1 MCATKST
8 SYHYLH
14 KINYTTTNMEQ
25 PIIAPIPADVL
36 MAELTPERQLRMTN
50 KSHNEIYIVT
60 AHEAPN
66 VMLEI
71 GRLREIAFRE
81 AGGGTGK
88 DCDIDEFDTCANCYK
103 QLIVWNPE
111 AREIIG
117 GYRYLEGTKWE
128 VNADGQP
135 HLATSHMFHF
145 SPKFMSDY
153 MPYTIELGR
162 SFVSLPYQSSRMGAK
177 SLFALDNLWDGLGA
191 LTVIMPNVRYFFGKM
206 TMYPSY
212 IREGRDMILYFLK
225 KYFDDKENLVV
236 PLKPLKLETDERQL
250 EALFCENNFK
260 GDYRILNREIRRLG
274 YNIPPLVNAYMS
286 LSPTMKLFGTAINY
300 GFGDVE
306 ETGILIAMDEILED
320 KRVRHID
327 SFIREHPEA
336 LKITSGAG
344 KVIYKT
350 GY

>member
-1 MCATKST
+1 
-8 SYHYLH
+8 
-14 KINYTTTNMEQ
+14 
-25 PIIAPIPADVL
+25 
-36 MAELTPERQLRMTN
+36 
-50 KSHNEIYIVT
+50 
-60 AHEAPN
+60 
-66 VMLEI
+66 MLEI

-88 DCDIDEFDTCANCYK
+88 EADIDEFDTCENCYK

-111 AREIIG
+111 AEEIIG

-128 VNADGQP
+128 MDAQGQP
-135 HLATSHMFHF
+135 ILATSHMFHF
-145 SPKFMSDY
+145 SEKFLREY

-191 LTVIMPNVRYFFGKM
+191 LTVIMPNVKYFFGKM

-225 KYFDDKENLVV
+225 KYFDDKEDLVV
-236 PLKPLKLETDERQL
+236 PMKPLKIETDRAVL
-250 EALFCENNFK
+250 NRIFSGRDFK
-260 GDYRILNREIRRLG
+260 EDYRILNHQIRSLG

-306 ETGILIAMDEILED
+306 ETGILIAMDEILEE

-327 SFIREHPEA
+327 SFIKEHPEA
-336 LKITSGAG
+336 MKITSGAG
-344 KVIYKT
+344 KVIYKE

>member
-1 MCATKST
+1 
-8 SYHYLH
+8 
-14 KINYTTTNMEQ
+14 MEQ
-25 PIIAPIPADVL
+25 PIIAPIPVEEL
-36 MAELTPERQLRMTN
+36 KRELTPERQLRMTN

-60 AHEAPN
+60 ANNAPN
-66 VMLEI
+66 VMREI
-71 GRLREIAFRE
+71 GRLRDIAFRE

-88 DCDIDEFDTCANCYK
+88 DCDIDEFDVGPNCYK

-111 AREIIG
+111 AEEIIG

-128 VNADGQP
+128 MDEQGQP
-135 HLATSHMFHF
+135 ILATSHMFRF
-145 SPKFMSDY
+145 SEKFLSDY

-236 PLKPLKLETDERQL
+236 PMKPLKIDTSEEQL
-250 EALFCENNFK
+250 QALFSGDNFK
-260 GDYRILNREIRRLG
+260 DDYRILNQEIRRLG

-306 ETGILIAMDEILED
+306 ETGILIAVDEILED

-327 SFIREHPEA
+327 SYIQEHPEA

-344 KVIYKT
+344 KVIYKS